1 MVLKPLLFIVLLLML
16 LLIIIFLSVL
26 LVRNNQLNKKNE
38 LETQRLISE
47 ITTDLMKIRNELKA
61 KNTELLESL
70 DQIKELEQLKKS
82 MTEMIV
88 HDLKNPL
95 NVILGLSKNEL
106 VLNSGK
112 TMLNLVNNILD
123 VEKYSDT
130 TIPLNKTKENI
141 NEITADVIRSLQ
153 FQIEL
158 YDITISNQT
167 DSVSVFSDRELIERV
182 LTNML
187 INALKY
193 SPNGEEIIV
202 STKDL
207 PDDKIKISVIDK
219 GPGISKEKTELIF
232 ERYVKDDT
240 KTTGVLKSTGIGLA
254 FCRMAINAHNG
265 AIGVSSEMNKG
276 STFWFTLQ
284 KYSAH

>member
-1 MVLKPLLFIVLLLML
+1 
-16 LLIIIFLSVL
+16 
-26 LVRNNQLNKKNE
+26 
-38 LETQRLISE
+38 
-47 ITTDLMKIRNELKA
+47 MKIRNELKA